1 MYARG
6 KETII
11 YEPAEV
17 RAYTA
22 DIPSDRKNIP
32 EYFKIIVE

>member
-1 MYARG
+1 MYARR

-22 DIPSDRKNIP
+22 IIPSDRKNIP
-32 EYFKIIVE
+32 EYFKIMVE